1 MILIFVEDSYLRSIW
16 CQNLVDGLVA
26 ELKLKR
32 IAFRFITSLDELVP
46 ADPFVYVI
54 GSSSTWVRTALET
67 ISRKGLYPILLCN
80 QAFHELDMTYSTV
93 CSDIRGSMQHL
104 VDILLSAGRSRI
116 ALYGV
121 NPRSISDESR
131 RKGFCAATGLTV
143 NEDIYINDGSLAD
156 CFCSFRDKIKDYD
169 AVICANDFAAIS
181 LVRNLLRSDPKE
193 LERLLIIGCAETRL
207 TEFYSRYVLSI
218 RVNFPEYGRAAVM
231 LMESLKRNPYLSDVV
246 MTIRWDFSPL
256 SSLERLITAPTQTP
270 LPVIPESKDIFYQ
283 DEELNRM
290 LCIERLLNECDALD
304 REMLKALLRGE
315 PYEVIS
321 ERCFVTVSTV
331 KYRIKKMISTS
342 QTSNRAELI
351 DLLQEFLPNGLE
363 EL

>member
-1 MILIFVEDSYLRSIW
+1 MILIFVEGSYLRSIW
-16 CQNLVDGLVA
+16 CQNMVDGLVA

-32 IAFRFITSLDELVP
+32 MAFRFITALDELEP
-46 ADPFVYVI
+46 ADSFIYVI
-54 GSSSTWVRTALET
+54 GSSGTWIRTVLET
-67 ISRKGLYPILLCN
+67 SSRKGLYPILLCN
-80 QAFHELDMTYSTV
+80 QMFHELNMAYSTV

-104 VDILLSAGRSRI
+104 VNILLSAGRSRI

-121 NPRSISDESR
+121 NPQSVSDESR
-131 RKGFCAATGLTV
+131 RKGFHAATGLTG
-143 NEDIYINDGSLAD
+143 NENIYINDGSLD
-156 CFCSFRDKIKDYD
+156 CCFHGFRNKSENYD

-181 LVRNLLRSDPKE
+181 LVRNLSRENPKE

-256 SSLERLITAPTQTP
+256 SSLEKLSAVTKQAP

-283 DEELNRM
+283 DRELNKM
-290 LCIERLLNECDALD
+290 LCLERLLNECDTLD
-304 REMLKALLRGE
+304 REMLKGLLRGE
-315 PYEVIS
+315 AYEVIA

-331 KYRIKKMISTS
+331 KYRIKKMIGIS
-342 QTSNRAELI
+342 QTSNRGELI
-351 DLLQEFLPNGLE
+351 ELLLEFLPNGVDGL
-363 EL
+363 

>member
-131 RKGFCAATGLTV
+131 RKGFCAA
-143 NEDIYINDGSLAD
+143 
-156 CFCSFRDKIKDYD
+156 
-169 AVICANDFAAIS
+169 
-181 LVRNLLRSDPKE
+181 
-193 LERLLIIGCAETRL
+193 
-207 TEFYSRYVLSI
+207 
-218 RVNFPEYGRAAVM
+218 
-231 LMESLKRNPYLSDVV
+231 
-246 MTIRWDFSPL
+246 
-256 SSLERLITAPTQTP
+256 
-270 LPVIPESKDIFYQ
+270 
-283 DEELNRM
+283 
-290 LCIERLLNECDALD
+290 
-304 REMLKALLRGE
+304 
-315 PYEVIS
+315 
-321 ERCFVTVSTV
+321 
-331 KYRIKKMISTS
+331 
-342 QTSNRAELI
+342 
-351 DLLQEFLPNGLE
+351 
-363 EL
+363 